1 MVEEKIIHKVIKEI
15 CEEEKIEF
23 KLLSRDWIIRLKKD
37 NKERFISGYK
47 FDLNSHALG
56 EILDDKYGLYEV
68 LREDNIPIIDHNIL
82 YSKENNNDFA
92 IGYNDI
98 NKVKEF
104 FYNNNQSI
112 VIKPNKGTCG
122 NGVYHITNVSDI
134 EPLVQKL
141 HKDNYSIS
149 YCPYYDIYKEYRI
162 IVLNN
167 QIKLIYQKNKPV
179 VIGDGIKTIKEL
191 LLDFNYNYFKNI
203 VFDNTYNRVLEK
215 DEIFEYNW
223 KFNLSTGA
231 TAQILNNKEV
241 EENLKR
247 IVEQVLSKLEI
258 RFASIDII
266 KTKDNKYLVMEIN
279 SGVMMKNIYY
289 LLDKKIVKDIYKEAI
304 KTLFE

>member
-1 MVEEKIIHKVIKEI
+1 MVEENIIHKVIKEI

-82 YSKENNNDFA
+82 YSKDNNNDFA

-122 NGVYHITNVSDI
+122 NGVYHITNINDI

-149 YCPYYDIYKEYRI
+149 YCPYYDIEKEYRI

-203 VFDNTYNRVLEK
+203 EFDNTYNRVLEK

-258 RFASIDII
+258 KFASIDII
-266 KTKDNKYLVMEIN
+266 KTNDNKYLVMEIN